1 MYSKVR
7 RLVLLQIRKTIQ
19 KVYQLE
25 NKEWQCRN
33 KYHDIER
40 NDRKWH
46 GQIGRI
52 NHQLMVQNM
61 DDLSIDGDIKEISLS
76 EDMWSDNQLTET
88 AKKTGK
94 LE

>member
-1 MYSKVR
+1 
-7 RLVLLQIRKTIQ
+7 
-19 KVYQLE
+19 
-25 NKEWQCRN
+25 
-33 KYHDIER
+33 
-40 NDRKWH
+40 
-46 GQIGRI
+46 
-52 NHQLMVQNM
+52 MVQNM